1 MFIIDLG
8 NAVSAV
14 LPNLMYVLHNST
26 RKLDTADFWGTS
38 WLYSISI
45 VEWRD
50 PVLQLGSAAA
60 RSLGSKERLRLT

>member
-26 RKLDTADFWGTS
+26 RNLDTADFWGT

-50 PVLQLGSAAA
+50 PVLQLVSAAA
-60 RSLGSKERLRLT
+60 RNLGSKERLRSI